1 MGALA
6 DKLVEN
12 LARNPSEALTSPTVL
27 QLLLDGYLESP
38 TFDRGDLEAMLDAVP
53 EQRTLWTDDR
63 VALYDLTL
71 DDLRAYRPEL
81 FDGP

>member
-1 MGALA
+1 
-6 DKLVEN
+6 
-12 LARNPSEALTSPTVL
+12 
-27 QLLLDGYLESP
+27 
-38 TFDRGDLEAMLDAVP
+38 MLDAVP

>member
-1 MGALA
+1 
-6 DKLVEN
+6 
-12 LARNPSEALTSPTVL
+12 
-27 QLLLDGYLESP
+27 
-38 TFDRGDLEAMLDAVP
+38 MLDAVP

-71 DDLRAYRPEL
+71 DELRAYRPEL